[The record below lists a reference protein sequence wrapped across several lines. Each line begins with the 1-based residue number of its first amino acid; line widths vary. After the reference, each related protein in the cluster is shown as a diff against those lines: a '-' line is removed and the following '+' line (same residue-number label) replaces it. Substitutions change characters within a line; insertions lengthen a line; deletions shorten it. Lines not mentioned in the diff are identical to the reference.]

1 MKLSAAE
8 RSKLKAN
15 DFALPKERTYPMHT
29 VEHARD
35 SMSRADQ
42 SGSPDEKSKVRA
54 AVHKRYPKL
63 ATEKRDVD
71 PNDQPAKKFS
81 KPDPSA
87 LGSG

>member
-8 RSKLKAN
+8 RSKLKSG
-15 DFALPKERTYPMHT
+15 DFALPKERAYPMHT

-42 SGSPDEKSKVRA
+42 SAAPDEKSRVRA

-63 ATEKRDVD
+63 AAEKRDMD
-71 PNDQPAKKFS
+71 PNDQPAKKS
-81 KPDPSA
+81 VKPDPSA

>member
-1 MKLSAAE
+1 MKLTAAE
-8 RSKLKAN
+8 RGKLKSS
-15 DFALPKERTYPMHT
+15 DFALPKDRAYPMHT

-42 SGSPDEKSKVRA
+42 SASPDERSKVRA
-54 AVHKRYPKL
+54 AVQKRYPKL
-63 ATEKRDVD
+63 AAEKRDTD
-71 PNDQPAKKFS
+71 PNDQPAKKFA